1 MKEVCQQLQQSVTE
15 WPELESPAFLQGML
29 IGELCGAE
37 TLSVSDFVKALMK
50 ELDARSVR
58 ERFLEQLYRLY
69 EQTKAGLESTQCDL
83 VLCIPEEGNLFARA
97 RAVAQWCEGFIYG
110 FGLTHGDR
118 QDGPEEV
125 KEYLET
131 VIEISRLDV
140 DSLEGETDE
149 GLEGQ
154 LEELIEFLRIG
165 AITVYETL
173 HPAEKKPAE
182 TGAISEAL
190 LREPPV
196 KTLQ

>member
-37 TLSVSDFVKALMK
+37 ALSVSDFVKALMK

-58 ERFLEQLYRLY
+58 ERFLEQLYQLY
-69 EQTKAGLESTQCDL
+69 EQTKGGLESAQCNL
-83 VLCIPEEGNLFARA
+83 VLCIPEEVDLFSRA
-97 RAVAQWCEGFIYG
+97 KAVAQWCEGFVYG
-110 FGLTHGDR
+110 FGLTRGDR
-118 QDGPEEV
+118 QDDPDEV
-125 KEYLET
+125 REYLET

-140 DSLEGETDE
+140 EGLEGETDE
-149 GLEGQ
+149 TLEGQ

-165 AITVYETL
+165 AITVYEAL

-182 TGAISEAL
+182 TGAIPEVL